1 MRYPGCWKAKA
12 FTLFDKGMKPSQ
24 IYGRIKVEKHTLYCY
39 YQLWKKEHAEES
51 HKKVI
56 GEESQW
62 KLNAERRSGNGQQKL
77 GNRRK
82 PVIESRRDHE
92 RSRLEAEYEKQK
104 ELVLALEAQMETVP
118 NIDSKQRIGVAYSRE
133 YDKFREL
140 TTQLFPGQADDES
153 IEMALHPGRGGL
165 IRGK

>member
-1 MRYPGCWKAKA
+1 M
-12 FTLFDKGMKPSQ
+12 
-24 IYGRIKVEKHTLYCY
+24 
-39 YQLWKKEHAEES
+39 WKKEHAAES

-62 KLNAERRSGNGQQKL
+62 KLDEERRSGSGPQKRGNG
-77 GNRRK
+77 RK
-82 PVIESRRDHE
+82 GIVESRRDHE
-92 RSRLEAEYEKQK
+92 RIRPEAEYEKQK

-153 IEMALHPGRGGL
+153 IEMALHPGRSGL